1 LAKEARRIDF
11 SYKIKKEDLQ
21 LFIKHKASTTRGN
34 WYKSYEKYIRAY
46 LDALGWQVS
55 FSGTLDHFTNLRP
68 KYSSK
73 TYRDNVL
80 CIREFLR
87 FQEIEW
93 AAKIKLP
100 KAKKMLPIIVKEDQ
114 LHTCLRLINEIDSAY
129 EPLRIRRQRLKAFM
143 VLGAVSGVR
152 AHELYDLTPEQI
164 DLKNRS
170 IKLENTKTDEPRVVI
185 FNSAA
190 QQELKKLI
198 SMKPRLPLF
207 PKRII
212 QKTFRSLKNK
222 TGDLEAKH
230 LRKFFS
236 SKSDKLGMPSGV
248 KKRLMGHSTTGDID
262 LQHYSAL
269 TFEDLKE
276 IYDRYWGNI
285 QIEIL

>member
-1 LAKEARRIDF
+1 MLE
-11 SYKIKKEDLQ
+11 EGDLQ

-46 LDALGWQVS
+46 LDALGWQFS
-55 FSGTLDHFTNLRP
+55 FSGTLDHFNKLKP

-100 KAKKMLPIIVKEDQ
+100 KMKKMLPIIVKEDQ
-114 LHTCLRLINEIDSAY
+114 PHTCLRLMDEIDSAY
-129 EPLRIRRQRLKAFM
+129 EPLGIRRQRLK
-143 VLGAVSGVR
+143 
-152 AHELYDLTPEQI
+152 
-164 DLKNRS
+164 
-170 IKLENTKTDEPRVVI
+170 
-185 FNSAA
+185 
-190 QQELKKLI
+190 KLI
-198 SMKPRLPLF
+198 SMNPRLPLF

-236 SKSDKLGMPSGV
+236 SMSDKLRRPSGV

-276 IYDRYWGNI
+276 IYDRY
-285 QIEIL
+285 